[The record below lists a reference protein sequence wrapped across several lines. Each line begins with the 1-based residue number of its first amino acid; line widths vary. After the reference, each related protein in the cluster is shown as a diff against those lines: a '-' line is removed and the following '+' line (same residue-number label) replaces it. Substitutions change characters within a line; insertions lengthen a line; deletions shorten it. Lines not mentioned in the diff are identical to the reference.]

1 MDVSLKTGPKVRIS
15 YDEMEAYLLLPTP
28 LDDKPYK
35 LQNILDEIKYA
46 GVKIGVNEALVS
58 AMIEN
63 RCYDRECVVA
73 KGITPVDGVDASYE
87 FHFDSNLN
95 KKPSRREDGSVD
107 YWSIHVIELVEEGQV
122 IVTYHEP
129 IEGSNGMNVKGKLL
143 TARRGRPLPPLAGKG
158 FIRSDDNKIYTA
170 AVDGKIEKQGNR
182 ILISQVHE
190 VYGDVGLETGNIDFR
205 GDVIIHGNVPTG
217 AVIHAT
223 GTVTIDGNIEGCM
236 IDANKD
242 IIIRG
247 GMLGGGRAN
256 IRTRGNLHA
265 KFLEYG
271 NIKVEGSIIT
281 DSIINCNIICNDK
294 VYLEGKH
301 ASVIGGTTYAAGGV
315 EAYNFGNN
323 YGVRTEIYVGVNME
337 VKKDINY
344 HENSIKEAQD
354 MIEKINIGL
363 KQFDDAI
370 KAGIPIDPND
380 DRKAAL
386 LRTKIVKQAD
396 LATHTQGLNRMKE
409 VVNNAQDASVKVI
422 RNIYN
427 GVTVGIND
435 SIVTIKDNFSAVEFV
450 ERNNKVVMVSMQ
462 DQIV

>member
-28 LDDKPYK
+28 YDNTQYK

-63 RCYDRECVVA
+63 RCYDRECVIA

-107 YWSIHVIELVEEGQV
+107 YWSIHSIELVEEGQV
-122 IVTYHEP
+122 IAVYNEP
-129 IEGSNGMNVKGKLL
+129 INGSNGMNVKGKLL

-158 FIRSDDNKIYTA
+158 FIRSEDNKIYTS
-170 AVDGKIEKQGNR
+170 AVDGKIEMQGNR

-190 VYGDVGLETGNIDFR
+190 VFGDVGLETGNIDFR
-205 GDVIIHGNVPTG
+205 GDVIIHGNVSTG
-217 AVIHAT
+217 SVIHAT
-223 GTVTIDGNIEGCM
+223 GSVTIDGNIEGCL

-242 IIIRG
+242 VIIRG
-247 GMLGGGRAN
+247 GMLGGGRASVK
-256 IRTRGNLHA
+256 TKGSLHA
-265 KFLEYG
+265 KFLEFG
-271 NIKVEGSIIT
+271 KVKAESAIVT
-281 DSIINCNIICNDK
+281 DSIINCDIICNDK

-301 ASVIGGTTYAAGGV
+301 ASVIGGTIYAAGGV

-323 YGVRTEIYVGVNME
+323 YGVKTEIYVGVNME
-337 VKKDINY
+337 VKNDINY
-344 HENSIKEAQD
+344 HENCINEAQD
-354 MIEKINIGL
+354 MIEKINFGL

-380 DRKAAL
+380 DRKASL

-409 VVNNAQDASVKVI
+409 VLKNTQGASVKVI

-427 GVTVGIND
+427 GVVIGIND
-435 SIVTIKDNFSAVEFV
+435 SIVTVKDNFSAVEFV
-450 ERNNKVVMVSMQ
+450 ERNDKVVMVSMQ